1 MTTLLISIIS
11 ISFSVLAQFLL
22 KSGLQGVSFE
32 GVLSLYSLIKSWK
45 ILAGFA
51 CYSTAAIIGLRVLA
65 DWDVSKAYPIMGL
78 GFVISL
84 IVGFLNGE
92 LVTISR
98 IIGIAT
104 IFIGVIIVARS

>member
-1 MTTLLISIIS
+1 
-11 ISFSVLAQFLL
+11 
-22 KSGLQGVSFE
+22 
-32 GVLSLYSLIKSWK
+32 
-45 ILAGFA
+45 LAGFV
-51 CYSTAAIIGLRVLA
+51 CYSIAAVIWLRVLA
-65 DWDVSKAYPIMGL
+65 DWEVSKAYPIMGL